1 MEENN
6 NGSSD
11 LVTAGRAIIAQDK
24 ASLIAKFQRDSQ
36 DVGSPEVQVALLTQ
50 RIERLSEHFRQH
62 KEDVHSK
69 RGMFKLI
76 SRRKRLLSYLHSESP
91 ERYKFTITELG
102 LRK

>member
-1 MEENN
+1 MESNS

-11 LVTAGRAIIAQDK
+11 LVMAGRAIIGQDK
-24 ASLIAKFQRDSQ
+24 SSIIAKFQRDSQ
-36 DVGSPEVQVALLTQ
+36 DVGSPEVQIALLTQ

-76 SRRKRLLSYLHSESP
+76 SRRKGLLSYLHSENP
-91 ERYKFTITELG
+91 DRYKFTITELG

>member
-1 MEENN
+1 MDSTNS
-6 NGSSD
+6 GSSD
-11 LVTAGRAIIAQDK
+11 LVMSGRAIIGQDK
-24 ASLIAKFQRDSQ
+24 ATIIAKFQRDAN

-50 RIERLSEHFRQH
+50 RIERLSEHFKQH

-76 SRRKRLLSYLHSESP
+76 SRRKGLLSYLHSENP